1 MINSPRPKI
10 GAGASAAL
18 DALRL
23 AAALVVVVFHA
34 SSQWTTAYPATHAAL
49 GKASHAAV
57 VVFFVISGYVIA
69 FTTAGSPRSARQYA
83 VARLSRLYAV
93 LVPALLLTAAV
104 EYLVVRSDAALT
116 ARYVHEHSGVRYLLT
131 ALFCNEVGFF
141 SAGPPLNSPLWS
153 LSYEFWYYVLFG
165 IWHYGRG
172 RRGAW
177 LWLAAAG
184 LVAGPKVLLLLPIW
198 LMGVGAY
205 LWAKPAWVANY
216 SWLWTGGWLTLA
228 SAAVVFLPALPV
240 AVGAKPLFMAGQF
253 ATDWVVGAL
262 FGLAVWSLPAGS
274 RPARPVGGSALR
286 TAADLSFPVYAL
298 HFPLLVLGQ
307 VVAGKRVNDVAQMGV
322 VVVGVLAAASLLGWL
337 CDTQRT
343 RWRRLFAW
351 LLRVRSPAR

>member
-1 MINSPRPKI
+1 MIDSPRPKI

-18 DALRL
+18 DALRI

-57 VVFFVISGYVIA
+57 VLFFVISGYVIA
-69 FTTAGSPRSARQYA
+69 FTTDGAQRSARHYA

-116 ARYVHEHSGVRYLLT
+116 ARYVHEHSVVRYLLT

-198 LMGVGAY
+198 LLGVGAY
-205 LWAKPAWVANY
+205 LWAKPAWVANH
-216 SWLWTGGWLTLA
+216 SWLWTGGWLILA

-240 AVGAKPLFMAGQF
+240 AIGAKPLFMAGQF
-253 ATDWVVGAL
+253 ATDWLVGAL

-298 HFPLLVLGQ
+298 HFPLLVLWRI
-307 VVAGKRVNDVAQMGV
+307 VAGFRANDLVQLGV
-322 VVVGVLAAASLLGWL
+322 VVVGVVAAASLLGWL
-337 CDTQRT
+337 CDTQRA
-343 RWRRLFAW
+343 RWRRFFAG
-351 LLRVRSPAR
+351 LLRVHRPHR